1 MYSKQSIWCRK
12 TTSSA
17 ENIRKQHNFSAGERL
32 DDLQKMVHSKLG
44 IFSGVLVT
52 SVGVNGEVMVTALLL
67 EEDCA
72 LFLLGDGDRSLCLP
86 RDGDR
91 GTCVFSGDGDYCLST
106 GNRAEH
112 VIWKSDACYK

>member
-1 MYSKQSIWCRK
+1 
-12 TTSSA
+12 
-17 ENIRKQHNFSAGERL
+17 
-32 DDLQKMVHSKLG
+32 
-44 IFSGVLVT
+44 VT

-91 GTCVFSGDGDYCLST
+91 EEDCALFLLGDGDQ
-106 GNRAEH
+106 
-112 VIWKSDACYK
+112 